1 MPAKERDIPTKNA
14 DGYYRKDL
22 LFRGNKYAVR
32 SKTLKG
38 LYTKL
43 AQKKQMLKDTVTCAF
58 QLVFPYF
65 KQKIILLY
73 R

>member
-22 LFRGNKYAVR
+22 LFRGKKYAVR

-38 LYTKL
+38 L
-43 AQKKQMLKDTVTCAF
+43 
-58 QLVFPYF
+58 
-65 KQKIILLY
+65 
-73 R
+73 